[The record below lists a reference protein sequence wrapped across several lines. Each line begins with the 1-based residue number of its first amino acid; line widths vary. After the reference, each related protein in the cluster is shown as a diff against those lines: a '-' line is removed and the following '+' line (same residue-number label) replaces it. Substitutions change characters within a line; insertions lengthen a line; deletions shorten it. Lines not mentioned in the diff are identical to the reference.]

1 MPDLVAE
8 RYYPRDPLME
18 AIGMATEE
26 GRIGENGMAMA
37 LQRAHRDDAL
47 LFLTTGSLQRA
58 VVLGRLYGDDL
69 AEAVKGG
76 HPRRFQHTAGVAWVH
91 DSFGNPDHAARWVK
105 PLIRWGVVHGRLASG
120 ERMAYRRANTGRIG
134 WVRIPTYPQGDCH
147 E

>member
-26 GRIGENGMAMA
+26 GRIREKGMAAA
-37 LQRAHRDDAL
+37 LARAHRDDAL
-47 LFLTTGSLQRA
+47 LFLTTGPLQRA

-69 AEAVKGG
+69 ATALKGG
-76 HPRRFQHTAGVAWVH
+76 HPRDFRGRKGVAWVH
-91 DSFGNPDHAARWVK
+91 DSFGHPEHAARWVK
-105 PLIRWGVVHGRLASG
+105 PLIRWGVVHGRLVSG

-134 WVRIPTYPQGDCH
+134 WVRVPQHPQGDCH